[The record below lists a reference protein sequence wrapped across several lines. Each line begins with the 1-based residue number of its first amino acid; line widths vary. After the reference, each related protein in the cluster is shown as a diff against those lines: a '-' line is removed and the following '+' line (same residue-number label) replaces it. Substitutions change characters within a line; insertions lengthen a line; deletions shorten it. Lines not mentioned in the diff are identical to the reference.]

1 MKKSRRNF
9 SSEEK
14 VTILRRH
21 FVEKVPVS
29 DLCDEYSFHPTQ
41 FYRWQKAFFEY
52 GGAAFDRQSKTP
64 EQKFGRKITALEE
77 KLSKKDEVIAEI
89 MESHVALK
97 KKLGLD

>member
-14 VTILRRH
+14 VAILRRH

-41 FYRWQKAFFEY
+41 FYRWQKAFF
-52 GGAAFDRQSKTP
+52 GHGAAAFDRQIKTQ
-64 EQKFGRKITALEE
+64 EQKFGRKITALE
-77 KLSKKDEVIAEI
+77 KSFPRRMK
-89 MESHVALK
+89 
-97 KKLGLD
+97 